1 MTNVDLEKLLNEP
14 FYAFDFQ
21 FMIGD
26 VEGFLDFSES
36 NIQWQFR
43 REIQDIRRRA
53 EIEDYPREYIEH
65 LEANAEHRFN
75 VSLPLRVR
83 YAAMVALITSVEWSV
98 NFLVRGLKTPISKKR
113 CSRNQTVYQLLEL
126 EDRVGLGA
134 ADTVF
139 DFEALVQ
146 IRNCIAHSAGVDEHY
161 KYRRDLLAAID
172 RLSGFRLENKHF
184 FGKHI
189 WIDNG
194 ALNPYMRKMDA
205 LIVSFHKAVH
215 ERDFLHGDMPSRK

>member
-14 FYAFDFQ
+14 IYAFDFR

-36 NIQWQFR
+36 SIEWQFR
-43 REIQDIRRRA
+43 RETQDIRRRA
-53 EIEDYPREYIEH
+53 EFEDYPQEYIDH
-65 LEANAEHRFN
+65 LETNAEHRFN
-75 VSLPLRVR
+75 VSLPLRIR
-83 YAAMVALITSVEWSV
+83 YAAVVALITSVEWSV
-98 NFLVRGLKTPISKKR
+98 NFLVKSLKTPISKKR
-113 CSRNQTVYQLLEL
+113 CSRNQTVYELLEL
-126 EDRVGLGA
+126 DDRVGLGA

-161 KYRRDLLAAID
+161 KYRDDLSVAID
-172 RLSGFRLENKHF
+172 RLSGFTLENKHF

-189 WIDNG
+189 WIDNR
-194 ALNPYMRKMDA
+194 ALNPYIHKVEA
-205 LIVSFHKAVH
+205 LIVSLHKAVH
-215 ERDFLHGDMPSRK
+215 EHNL